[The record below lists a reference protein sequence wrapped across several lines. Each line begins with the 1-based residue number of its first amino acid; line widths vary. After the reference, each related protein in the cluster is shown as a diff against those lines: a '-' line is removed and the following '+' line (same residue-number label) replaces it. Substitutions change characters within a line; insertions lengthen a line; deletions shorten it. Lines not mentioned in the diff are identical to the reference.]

1 MSIKLYELSNT
12 INEVWNLLESE
23 DVDLEVIEST
33 LLSLEAAFEE
43 KADGIASIMK
53 SLDAEAEAIKAEEVR
68 LAARRKAAENRKEW
82 LKWYLER
89 EMERSGL
96 SKVKTP
102 KFTVSLQLNPPSVEV
117 LDPGVIPSNFWKVP
131 EPQLDKKSIVQ
142 AFKEGQLIDGVRLVQ
157 KRGIRVK

>member
-1 MSIKLYELSNT
+1 MKLYEVSTN
-12 INEVWNLLESE
+12 INAVWNLLESE

-33 LLSLEAAFEE
+33 LISLEEAFET

-68 LAARRKAAENRKEW
+68 LAARRKSAENRKEW
-82 LKWYLER
+82 LKGYLER
-89 EMERSGL
+89 EMERAGL

-102 KFTVSLQLNPPSVEV
+102 KFTVSLSLNPPSVEV
-117 LDPGVIPSNFWKVP
+117 LDPSKIPSDYWRVP

-142 AFKEGQLIDGVRLVQ
+142 AFKEGNLIDGVRLVQ